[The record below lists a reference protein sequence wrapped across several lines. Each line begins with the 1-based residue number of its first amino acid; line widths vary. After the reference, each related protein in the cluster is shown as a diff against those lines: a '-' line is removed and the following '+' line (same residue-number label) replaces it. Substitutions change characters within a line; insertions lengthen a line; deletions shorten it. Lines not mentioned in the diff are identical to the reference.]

1 MELFLNYFSEE
12 FRMNLKFKKST
23 EEFVCLG
30 CHFSTSRSNL
40 YDRHLLTAKHKR
52 MLEGCE
58 KGQKRYEC
66 KICDF
71 ISSHSK
77 NYEEHLATAKHLK
90 MLEDLK
96 KTTESSLKKNT
107 EEEDVPK
114 ICGCGKEYK
123 YKKAFLTHRKSCL
136 CIDNLDATKDTLENV
151 LTPAN
156 MMELVISIVKS
167 NSDIKELMVEQM
179 KHHME
184 TEKRQLE
191 HHLETEKRLL
201 ELVKEPR
208 NSINTS
214 NNHSN
219 NNNSFNLNFFLNET
233 CKDAINVSE
242 FIENIKI
249 EFSDVENVGK
259 KGYVTGI
266 TDMIVRNLAD
276 LGTTKRP
283 FHCTDTKRE
292 TIYIK
297 DNNKW
302 DKDTETKENFQKVLN
317 QIYNKNWNTLRSWA
331 QANPEIRTLDSR
343 ENILYHKILEQ
354 TDCIKGLDRLPDT
367 NDKIIRKLSE
377 NIKIERS
384 SNTI

>member
-1 MELFLNYFSEE
+1 MQESA
-12 FRMNLKFKKST
+12 KKSSR
-23 EEFVCLG
+23 EFCCVDCDYN
-30 CHFSTSRSNL
+30 TSRL
-40 YDRHLLTAKHKR
+40 CQYERHLLTAKHLR
-52 MLEGCE
+52 MQSGLQN
-58 KGQKRYEC
+58 GQKSQEKFRC
-66 KICDF
+66 LVCDVDMQ
-71 ISSHSK
+71 HLSK
-77 NYEEHLATAKHLK
+77 FNRHLTTAKHIRMQEECK
-90 MLEDLK
+90 RVK
-96 KTTESSLKKNT
+96 PKAVSAKNSSTAIIEQHSVNENLN
-107 EEEDVPK
+107 
-114 ICGCGKEYK
+114 ICICGKEYK
-123 YKKAFLTHRKSCL
+123 YRQGLQKHKKTCSFKTAPEP
-136 CIDNLDATKDTLENV
+136 LENAF
-151 LTPAN
+151 TPAN
-156 MMELVISIVKS
+156 MMEFIVNIVKT
-167 NSDIKELMVEQM
+167 NEDIKHLMVEQM

-184 TEKRQLE
+184 TEKKQLE
-191 HHLETEKRLL
+191 TQKQLI

-208 NSINTS
+208 NNHSHNNT
-214 NNHSN
+214 NSN
-219 NNNSFNLNFFLNET
+219 NNFNLQFFLNET

-266 TDMIVRNLAD
+266 TDMIVKNLAH
-276 LGTTKRP
+276 LGTTKRH

-297 DNNKW
+297 DNDKW

-343 ENILYHKILEQ
+343 ENKLYHKILEQ

-377 NIKIERS
+377 TIKVDK
-384 SNTI
+384 

>member
-1 MELFLNYFSEE
+1 MEYYCSLCDY
-12 FRMNLKFKKST
+12 ST
-23 EEFVCLG
+23 TRP
-30 CHFSTSRSNL
+30 SQ
-40 YDRHLLTAKHKR
+40 YDRHVSTAKHAR
-52 MLEGCE
+52 MLNEDQ
-58 KGQKRYEC
+58 KGPKKFQCMDCDYTTSHFAKYKR
-66 KICDF
+66 
-71 ISSHSK
+71 
-77 NYEEHLATAKHLK
+77 HLTTAKHTKLQ
-90 MLEDLK
+90 EILK
-96 KTTESSLKKNT
+96 KRTEGGEKSSVADIETKDITPRPN
-107 EEEDVPK
+107 
-114 ICGCGKEYK
+114 ICHGGKEHK
-123 YKKAFLTHRKSCL
+123 FSQSLQKHKETCSQ
-136 CIDNLDATKDTLENV
+136 KDEPQELLENI

-156 MMELVISIVKS
+156 MMELIVNIVRS
-167 NSDIKELMVEQM
+167 NEDIKHLMVEQM
-179 KHHME
+179 KIQVE
-184 TEKRQLE
+184 AQRQMV
-191 HHLETEKRLL
+191 

-208 NSINTS
+208 NSNS
-214 NNHSN
+214 NNTTTTNSN
-219 NNNSFNLNFFLNET
+219 NNNSFNLQFFLNET

-242 FIENIKI
+242 FVENIKI

-266 TDMIVRNLAD
+266 TDMIVRNLSD

-283 FHCTDTKRE
+283 FHCTDVKRE

-302 DKDTETKENFQKVLN
+302 DKDSETKENFQKVLN

-377 NIKIERS
+377 TIKVDR
-384 SNTI
+384 

>member
-1 MELFLNYFSEE
+1 
-12 FRMNLKFKKST
+12 
-23 EEFVCLG
+23 
-30 CHFSTSRSNL
+30 
-40 YDRHLLTAKHKR
+40 
-52 MLEGCE
+52 
-58 KGQKRYEC
+58 
-66 KICDF
+66 
-71 ISSHSK
+71 
-77 NYEEHLATAKHLK
+77 
-90 MLEDLK
+90 
-96 KTTESSLKKNT
+96 
-107 EEEDVPK
+107 
-114 ICGCGKEYK
+114 
-123 YKKAFLTHRKSCL
+123 
-136 CIDNLDATKDTLENV
+136 
-151 LTPAN
+151 
-156 MMELVISIVKS
+156 MMELIINIVKS

-179 KHHME
+179 KQHVE

-191 HHLETEKRLL
+191 HHMETEKRLF
-201 ELVKEPR
+201 ELAKDPK
-208 NSINTS
+208 NSNS
-214 NNHSN
+214 NNTTTNSN
-219 NNNSFNLNFFLNET
+219 NNNSFNLQFFLNET

-242 FIENIKI
+242 FVENIKI

-266 TDMIVRNLAD
+266 TDMIVRNLSD

-283 FHCTDTKRE
+283 FHCTDVKRE

-302 DKDTETKENFQKVLN
+302 DKDSETKENFQKVLN

-377 NIKIERS
+377 TIKVDR
-384 SNTI
+384 

>member
-1 MELFLNYFSEE
+1 MELFSIIFSEE
-12 FRMNLKFKKST
+12 FRMNVSLKKTT
-23 EEFVCLG
+23 EEFYCSG
-30 CHFSTSRSNL
+30 CHFSTSRPSHFNN
-40 YDRHLLTAKHKR
+40 HLLTAKHKR
-52 MLEGCE
+52 MLEGAE

-66 KICDF
+66 KLCDF
-71 ISSHSK
+71 VSCNTT

-96 KTTESSLKKNT
+96 KVPESSGKKIP
-107 EEEDVPK
+107 EEDNGPK

-123 YKKAFLTHRKSCL
+123 YKKAFETHRKGCSYQEQP
-136 CIDNLDATKDTLENV
+136 LENI

-156 MMELVISIVKS
+156 MMELIVNIVRS
-167 NSDIKELMVEQM
+167 NEDIKHLMVEQM
-179 KHHME
+179 KIQVE
-184 TEKRQLE
+184 AQRQMV
-191 HHLETEKRLL
+191 

-208 NSINTS
+208 NSNS
-214 NNHSN
+214 NNTTTTNS
-219 NNNSFNLNFFLNET
+219 NNSFNLQFFLNET

-242 FIENIKI
+242 FVENIKI

-266 TDMIVRNLAD
+266 TDMIVRNLSD

-283 FHCTDTKRE
+283 FHCTDVKRE

-302 DKDTETKENFQKVLN
+302 DKDSETKENFQKVLN

-377 NIKIERS
+377 TIKVDR
-384 SNTI
+384 